1 MRAHAAAH
9 NGWAMSAPIP
19 SPPSGAPPSPERIP
33 RQIWVLVLAAFAIAI
48 GFGIIAP
55 VLPQYAASFSVSITA
70 TTVVV
75 SAFAAFRLLWAAPA
89 GALVTRLGERPTYMT
104 GVLVVAAS
112 SAATAVA
119 QDYWQLLAFRS
130 LGGVGSVMFTVSAMG
145 LLVRLSPPTL
155 RGRVSA
161 LYGSMFLMGSI
172 VGPVI
177 GGFLGQFG
185 MRVPFLVYAGTL
197 LVAAAVIGVM
207 LDVPPRAVR
216 PDGSGP
222 VAVMTLSE
230 AWSDGAYRSVLA
242 SGFANGWSNFG
253 VRVALVPLFASVVI
267 SPEPWIAGA
276 VLALFAVGNAVVLP
290 LSARVADTVG
300 RRPIII
306 GGLLVN
312 GAFTASLGFSSAPGV
327 LLVLSLFAGAG
338 AGLMNPGQQ
347 AVVADVIGNERS
359 AGQVLSTYQ
368 MVQDVGAILGPII
381 AGLVADRMGY
391 PAAFGVTGALVMA
404 AAVPWFSTRETL
416 ERATI
421 RPGIPRFRG
430 PRRKG

>member
-1 MRAHAAAH
+1 
-9 NGWAMSAPIP
+9 MSSA
-19 SPPSGAPPSPERIP
+19 SPPEQSPTGQAPPERIP

-75 SAFAAFRLLWAAPA
+75 SSFAAFRLLWAQPA
-89 GALVTRLGERPTYMT
+89 GAIVTRIGERPTYMT

-112 SAATAVA
+112 SAATAFA
-119 QDYWQLLAFRS
+119 QDYWQLLVFRS
-130 LGGVGSVMFTVSAMG
+130 LGGIGSVMFTVSAMG
-145 LLVRLSPPTL
+145 LLVRLAPPTI

-172 VGPVI
+172 VGPAI
-177 GGFLGQFG
+177 GGLLGQFG

-197 LVAAAVIGVM
+197 LVAALFIGAM
-207 LDVPPRAVR
+207 LEVPPRTVR
-216 PDGSGP
+216 GDGSSAP
-222 VAVMTLSE
+222 VMTLRE
-230 AWSDGAYRSVLA
+230 AWADKAYRSVLG

-253 VRVALVPLFASVVI
+253 VRIALVPLFAAVVI

-276 VLALFAVGNAVVLP
+276 VLALFAIGNASVLP
-290 LSARVADTVG
+290 LSSRVADTVG

-312 GAFTASLGFSSAPGV
+312 GSFTAALGLSTTTWV
-327 LLVLSLFAGAG
+327 LLGLSLLAGTG

-347 AVVADVIGNERS
+347 AAVADIIGNDRS
-359 AGQVLSTYQ
+359 AGQVLSTFQ
-368 MVQDVGAILGPII
+368 MVQDVGAILGPVI
-381 AGLVADRMGY
+381 AGVVADAVGY
-391 PAAFGVTGALVMA
+391 PAAFAVTGAIVMG
-404 AAVPWFSTRETL
+404 AAVPWFTTRETL

-421 RPGIPRFRG
+421 APRIPRFRR
-430 PRRKG
+430 PFRQS